1 MKWFSRSILVLM
13 LAAGAGLLAFG
24 PRADHLAPKGFTV
37 VSYWEKWQGTEAD
50 AMRQIVSDYNN
61 SIGKQKK
68 IYVQYISRASVH
80 YKTRAAT
87 AGGVPPD
94 VAGLW
99 PAQVMQYSLRNAA
112 IPLDDLAREHHIS
125 PSDYKRVFWDMC
137 NYNGHLY
144 ALPTTPAVIALHYN
158 KLFYYQ
164 AADKLRALGLDPT
177 RPPRTIH
184 EFDQYAQ
191 ALDVK
196 APDGK
201 HLTRAGYFTMDS
213 GWYIT
218 QVGRWFGGHAWD
230 PVQRRYTLLDPG
242 MIDAFE
248 WIASYS
254 RRMGADAF
262 QDFRS
267 GLGGFGSPTNPFISG
282 TVAMTMQGPWMANY
296 IRTYGPDLSQVI
308 VPFELEPF
316 LARVVRPFNYGWGV
330 AAFPSNVPG
339 QKDVTYAETDILMI
353 PRGAAHPREAFEF
366 MAYVQRQDVMEKLC
380 RLTCKST
387 PLSKQSDDWIYSHP
401 NPYVDV
407 FERLA
412 ASPNAQ
418 PIDQT
423 PIYAEALNEIDVA
436 AQQTYLLEKS
446 PRAALEGAQARIDA
460 RLRRFE
466 QEQESRKMMDAAEVL
481 H

>member
-1 MKWFSRSILVLM
+1 
-13 LAAGAGLLAFG
+13 
-24 PRADHLAPKGFTV
+24 
-37 VSYWEKWQGTEAD
+37 
-50 AMRQIVSDYNN
+50 
-61 SIGKQKK
+61 
-68 IYVQYISRASVH
+68 
-80 YKTRAAT
+80 
-87 AGGVPPD
+87 
-94 VAGLW
+94 
-99 PAQVMQYSLRNAA
+99 
-112 IPLDDLAREHHIS
+112 
-125 PSDYKRVFWDMC
+125 
-137 NYNGHLY
+137 
-144 ALPTTPAVIALHYN
+144 
-158 KLFYYQ
+158 
-164 AADKLRALGLDPT
+164 
-177 RPPRTIH
+177 
-184 EFDQYAQ
+184 
-191 ALDVK
+191 
-196 APDGK
+196 
-201 HLTRAGYFTMDS
+201 
-213 GWYIT
+213 
-218 QVGRWFGGHAWD
+218 
-230 PVQRRYTLLDPG
+230 
-242 MIDAFE
+242 
-248 WIASYS
+248 
-254 RRMGADAF
+254 
-262 QDFRS
+262 
-267 GLGGFGSPTNPFISG
+267 
-282 TVAMTMQGPWMANY
+282 
-296 IRTYGPDLSQVI
+296 
-308 VPFELEPF
+308 
-316 LARVVRPFNYGWGV
+316 V